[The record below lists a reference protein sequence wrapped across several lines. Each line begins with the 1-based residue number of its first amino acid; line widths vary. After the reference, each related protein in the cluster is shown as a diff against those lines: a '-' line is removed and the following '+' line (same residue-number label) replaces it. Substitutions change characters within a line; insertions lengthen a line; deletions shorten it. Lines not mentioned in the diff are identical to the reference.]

1 MSSVQSALKFCRS
14 KVMSNVDRQAQRA
27 NVPVW
32 FEIPAAELPRAV
44 EFYETVFGVE
54 LRPQSIG
61 GQELAIFPNRAQT
74 GTTGAVV
81 KAQNHKPAAAGV
93 VVYLNADPQLA
104 QVLTRVAKAGG
115 EVLLPRTA
123 LPDGM
128 GYFAQIRD
136 TEGNRVGLHAMA

>member
-1 MSSVQSALKFCRS
+1 
-14 KVMSNVDRQAQRA
+14 MSNVDRQAQRA

-44 EFYETVFGVE
+44 EFYETVLGVE
-54 LRPQSIG
+54 LTSQHIG
-61 GQELAIFPNRAQT
+61 GQDLAIFPRRAEA

-81 KAQNHKPAAAGV
+81 AAPNQKPSGNGV

-104 QVLTRVAKAGG
+104 QVLARVPKAGG

>member
-1 MSSVQSALKFCRS
+1 
-14 KVMSNVDRQAQRA
+14 
-27 NVPVW
+27 VPVW

-44 EFYETVFGVE
+44 EFYETVLGLE
-54 LRPQSIG
+54 LMPQSLG
-61 GQELAIFPNRAQT
+61 GQELAIFPRRADS

-81 KAQNHKPAAAGV
+81 AAEGLKPSADGV

-104 QVLTRVAKAGG
+104 QVLARVPKAGG

>member
-1 MSSVQSALKFCRS
+1 MLAAELRQRVFGLFAHLCGNPNTLQAADRMLSAALAQPMRRAFRTHCFRS
-14 KVMSNVDRQAQRA
+14 DVMSNVERQAQRA

-32 FEIPAAELPRAV
+32 FEIPAAELPRV
-44 EFYETVFGVE
+44 
-54 LRPQSIG
+54 P
-61 GQELAIFPNRAQT
+61 
-74 GTTGAVV
+74 
-81 KAQNHKPAAAGV
+81 
-93 VVYLNADPQLA
+93 
-104 QVLTRVAKAGG
+104 KAGG

>member
-1 MSSVQSALKFCRS
+1 M
-14 KVMSNVDRQAQRA
+14 
-27 NVPVW
+27 
-32 FEIPAAELPRAV
+32 
-44 EFYETVFGVE
+44 
-54 LRPQSIG
+54 
-61 GQELAIFPNRAQT
+61 
-74 GTTGAVV
+74 
-81 KAQNHKPAAAGV
+81 

-104 QVLTRVAKAGG
+104 QVLARVPKAGG